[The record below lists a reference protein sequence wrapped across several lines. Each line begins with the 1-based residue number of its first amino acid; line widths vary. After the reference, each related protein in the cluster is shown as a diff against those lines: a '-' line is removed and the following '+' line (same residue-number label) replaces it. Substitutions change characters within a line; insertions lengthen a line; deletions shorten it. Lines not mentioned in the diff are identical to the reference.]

1 MIFNKKIIVVG
12 AHFDD
17 IEFGCGGTIAKL
29 AKNNEVTAI
38 IICDSEIRL
47 GKKIL
52 RSKKIA
58 RKEGM
63 KALEVLGVNKII
75 ALNIPTNQIENKRDF
90 IYSYLAK
97 LSSKFSYDYVFSH
110 WFGDAHRD
118 HRELS
123 KICMSI
129 FRKIN
134 NFFMFESNYYF
145 GELKKKKF
153 YFDISDEMKLKI
165 QAIKEHKSEMK
176 ELKING

>member
-1 MIFNKKIIVVG
+1 
-12 AHFDD
+12 
-17 IEFGCGGTIAKL
+17 
-29 AKNNEVTAI
+29 
-38 IICDSEIRL
+38 
-47 GKKIL
+47 
-52 RSKKIA
+52 
-58 RKEGM
+58 M

-129 FRKIN
+129 LER
-134 NFFMFESNYYF
+134 
-145 GELKKKKF
+145 
-153 YFDISDEMKLKI
+153 
-165 QAIKEHKSEMK
+165 
-176 ELKING
+176 